1 MGIPDRGWF
10 RGALL
15 CAGLLWAAHGQIAL
29 ADDSGQ
35 RAADDGREALNRMVE
50 ALDQRSYEGIFV
62 YARAGVVETVRIVH
76 RADEAGRHQR
86 LEMLT
91 GAHRE
96 LVRTPEGALL
106 AGPVPEGDR
115 LRGSGVATA
124 LGEGWPRAD
133 SISDELYRIRIGG
146 EGRVAGRPVQVISI
160 EPLDQLRYGH
170 RLWVDEESGLPLQAQ
185 LLDGRRVIE
194 RLLFTSFRLR
204 EDIGTEEL
212 APSGE
217 AQQRVERRPAT
228 KTADGPEPDWEVI
241 DVPAGF
247 SRIAHGRIPSEEQG
261 QDPIEHLLFSDGLA
275 TVSVYIAPEPEGD
288 EGRARAGALH
298 AHERPVDGYQVT
310 AIGDVPAKT
319 VERFA
324 TRTQRR

>member
-1 MGIPDRGWF
+1 MGIHERAWLRG
-10 RGALL
+10 GLL
-15 CAGLLWAAHGQIAL
+15 LVGLLWVAVGPFAL
-29 ADDSGQ
+29 ADEQQD
-35 RAADDGREALNRMVE
+35 AADEGRQALNRMVQ
-50 ALDQRSYEGIFV
+50 ALDQHSYEGIFV

-76 RADEAGRHQR
+76 RADESGRHQR

-106 AGPVPEGDR
+106 AGPVAEGER

-133 SISDELYRIRIGG
+133 HISDELYRIRLGG
-146 EGRVAGRPVQVISI
+146 EGRVAGRPARVILI

-185 LLDGRRVIE
+185 LLEGRRVIE
-194 RLLFTSFRLR
+194 RLLFTSLTLR
-204 EDIGTEEL
+204 EEIDADEL
-212 APSGE
+212 KPRAE
-217 AQQRVERRPAT
+217 AQQRVERRPVGE
-228 KTADGPEPDWEVI
+228 KDDGEEPAWEVV

-247 SRIAHGRIPSEEQG
+247 SRIAHSRIPSTEELG
-261 QDPIEHLLFSDGLA
+261 GPIEHLLFSDGLA
-275 TVSVYIAPEPEGD
+275 TVSVYIAPEPDGG

-298 AHERPVDGYQVT
+298 AHERPADGYQVT